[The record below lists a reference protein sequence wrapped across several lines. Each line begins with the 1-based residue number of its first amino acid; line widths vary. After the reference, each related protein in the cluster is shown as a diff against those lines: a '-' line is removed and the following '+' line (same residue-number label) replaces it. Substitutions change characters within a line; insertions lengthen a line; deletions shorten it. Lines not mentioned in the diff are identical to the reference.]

1 MGRLIATLGLTAMI
15 AVSASAA
22 RAGEADDLQVMIDRA
37 RNGVADLERL
47 DALGATKDETTV
59 LRGWLD
65 EAWRFRAD
73 QKYDEVRVV
82 LDRCEAQTEMI
93 RQKIEAARLAA
104 QAKQKEDALRKVR
117 ENIEKTK
124 KAIQEAMLKKAG
136 LEARTSK

>member
-1 MGRLIATLGLTAMI
+1 MGRLTTMLGLTVLLALPAA
-15 AVSASAA
+15 AV

-37 RNGVADLERL
+37 RNGVADLDRL
-47 DALGATKDETTV
+47 DDRGATRDETAV
-59 LRGWLD
+59 LRQWLD

-93 RQKIEAARLAA
+93 RQKIEAARLVA
-104 QAKQKEDALRKVR
+104 QAKQKEDGLKRVR
-117 ENIEKTK
+117 DNIDKTK

-136 LEARTSK
+136 LEARMK

>member
-15 AVSASAA
+15 ALSASAA

-124 KAIQEAMLKKAG
+124 KSIQEAMLKKAG
-136 LEARTSK
+136 LEARTTK